1 MRKKGLAHELVSK
14 HLKSALTIAVCKM
27 SRLFE
32 SGWGLN
38 VIYLYI
44 YLLVP
49 RSPGDM
55 KNVKSIFSIF
65 DFLSVVASPTSFYR
79 LSPHS
84 PRLQLGMARL
94 QHLLRGWKTF
104 HLPYKLDVY
113 HIEYIFHCG
122 NNAVLYCLLHRLEK
136 ANGGEHRETWG

>member
-1 MRKKGLAHELVSK
+1 
-14 HLKSALTIAVCKM
+14 M

-49 RSPGDM
+49 RSPGDI
-55 KNVKSIFSIF
+55 KNVKSIFPIF

-79 LSPHS
+79 LSPHC
-84 PRLQLGMARL
+84 PHLQLGMARL

-104 HLPYKLDVY
+104 HLPYKLDLY
-113 HIEYIFHCG
+113 HTEYIFHCG

-136 ANGGEHRETWG
+136 ANGVLVVIVS